1 MPFCIVIQAFHSF
14 YSGGC
19 RTAGGGGGRGEGWGV
34 SLARNFGVALYS
46 GLQID
51 NYGELLARAVNIILE
66 II

>member
-1 MPFCIVIQAFHSF
+1 M
-14 YSGGC
+14 
-19 RTAGGGGGRGEGWGV
+19 GGGRGEGWGV